1 MLPNMPEPAFIHPH
15 RISYAA
21 TAPANHVYFSRYLE
35 IVEEARGEFFRSL
48 GFPLITLAEEHSI
61 QLPVLECK
69 VKYHRFAR
77 YDDEVE
83 VRVRVGQIGR
93 IRLRLEYEL
102 FRGEDLLV
110 AAVVDHG
117 CVRMDERATRLPEP
131 LRSALEKA

>member
-1 MLPNMPEPAFIHPH
+1 MSEPAFTHRH

-21 TAPANHVYFSRYLE
+21 TAPGNHVYFSRYLE

-48 GFPLITLAEEHSI
+48 GFPLNSLAQEHAI

-83 VRVRVGQIGR
+83 VRVRVDDIGR

-110 AAVVDHG
+110 DVVIEHA
-117 CVRMDERATRLPEP
+117 CLRADERPTRLPGP
-131 LRSALEKA
+131 LRKALESSGAG